1 MRLRSLSGIC
11 VAAVLACPSLVIAQ
25 DRPDL
30 DVIRDQFASAFNAG
44 DVSALGQLY
53 SDDVVLMP
61 PDADRVEGRD
71 GAEGHFALLF
81 SQAFPSDL
89 EIESQEMRQL
99 SDAFVDI
106 GTYSMNAQGPEGQA
120 VTLRGDYM
128 TVVELGAEDRWIITR
143 HIWNQDMPAQ

>member
-11 VAAVLACPSLVIAQ
+11 VAIVLAFPSMVIAQ

-30 DVIRDQFASAFNAG
+30 DALRDQFASAFNAG
-44 DVSALGQLY
+44 DASALGQLY

-99 SDAFVDI
+99 GDAFVDI

-120 VTLRGDYM
+120 AGESLQVNSAVCLTSASM
-128 TVVELGAEDRWIITR
+128 
-143 HIWNQDMPAQ
+143 